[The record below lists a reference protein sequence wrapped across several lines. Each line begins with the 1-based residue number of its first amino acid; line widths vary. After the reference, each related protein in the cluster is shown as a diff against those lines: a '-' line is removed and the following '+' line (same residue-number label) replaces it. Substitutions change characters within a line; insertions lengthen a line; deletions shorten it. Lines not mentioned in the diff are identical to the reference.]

1 MALISALHTVLLF
14 FLYRC
19 LTQRTIPPSH
29 TDWLVFHCCTG
40 RSVSGA
46 RTFGQCCSI
55 CARANA
61 ADDLLHAA
69 QKCTPHVTFL
79 TPSRKKKIL
88 KSHRRR
94 IKSTAH
100 GKQEPTIH
108 RNSKWSCNSTCF
120 DSSGRICAVC
130 EQKLR
135 QTTAAL
141 SPFIPVTIH
150 KSTNTCLMWISLTNT
165 DCCCFS
171 WFFLNFFFFFCIPIA
186 KTLSSWQLLLL

>member
-1 MALISALHTVLLF
+1 MHTSCHIS
-14 FLYRC
+14 
-19 LTQRTIPPSH
+19 
-29 TDWLVFHCCTG
+29 D
-40 RSVSGA
+40 SV
-46 RTFGQCCSI
+46 T
-55 CARANA
+55 
-61 ADDLLHAA
+61 
-69 QKCTPHVTFL
+69 
-79 TPSRKKKIL
+79 KKKIL

-171 WFFLNFFFFFCIPIA
+171 WFFLNFFFFLYSHSKDVIILTAATPVGSYYPTPSFFESSFADNWCLIPW
-186 KTLSSWQLLLL
+186 K